1 VKAGASYAE
10 GDVLTPKIDNI
21 KLLAEP
27 KDGARPASSL
37 KKGDELVFLGE
48 EKDGYVKVQ
57 GSSSEGW
64 VKKTLVSKR

>member
-1 VKAGASYAE
+1 M
-10 GDVLTPKIDNI
+10 

-27 KDGARPASSL
+27 KDAARAASAL

-57 GSSSEGW
+57 GSSAEGW